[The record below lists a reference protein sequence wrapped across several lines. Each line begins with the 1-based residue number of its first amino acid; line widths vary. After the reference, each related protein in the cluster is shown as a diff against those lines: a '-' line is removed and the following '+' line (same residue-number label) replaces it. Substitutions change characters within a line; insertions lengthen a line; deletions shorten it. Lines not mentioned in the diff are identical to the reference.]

1 MYCGIKSE
9 TWPLLWGNLLYFFP
23 NERSRLF
30 NRIVKLRCLL
40 SLHHFVT
47 CLAVTRCQNYRFQY
61 SYKDNKCY
69 KIPMQFSCDDRWM
82 IQTCLSQSRKKE
94 RRSGSLQKFTWR
106 AKCSRTS
113 SYLSGRAEILVII
126 HLARLLL
133 SQSLRIK
140 SSGRGCQLFE
150 NNFVREKNQP

>member
-1 MYCGIKSE
+1 MTAEWSKHASVNREKKKGAVAHYKS
-9 TWPLLWGNLLYFFP
+9 LRDGQ
-23 NERSRLF
+23 SA
-30 NRIVKLRCLL
+30 KL
-40 SLHHFVT
+40 
-47 CLAVTRCQNYRFQY
+47 
-61 SYKDNKCY
+61 
-69 KIPMQFSCDDRWM
+69 
-82 IQTCLSQSRKKE
+82 
-94 RRSGSLQKFTWR
+94 
-106 AKCSRTS
+106 SRTS